1 MKTTNTATQ
10 KKNRSD
16 MRTQRGFTLME
27 LIVSMSIMGTL
38 AALAIPY
45 YLEQQAQSKTV
56 KTVDNLN
63 TIASVIKVHYDSVV
77 SRASGANP
85 VPQVDASLSSAQDIK
100 DSTAVITYEF
110 NGSTHTVKFGDMFG
124 KKPPVSP
131 FGDQPYQIQ
140 SEQNA
145 SITFGQNAAG
155 TVYITSFTPARIKI
169 WDVQDSS
176 LFNIKMKL

>member
-1 MKTTNTATQ
+1 MKKTRTGSEIMTKNQ
-10 KKNRSD
+10 K
-16 MRTQRGFTLME
+16 GFTLME
-27 LIVSMSIMGTL
+27 LVVSMSIMATL
-38 AALAIPY
+38 AALSIPY

-63 TIASVIKVHYDSVV
+63 SIASVIKVHYDSVV
-77 SRASGANP
+77 SKASGTSP
-85 VPQVDASLSSAQDIK
+85 VPQVDPSISTAQDIK

-110 NGSTHTVKFGDMFG
+110 NGSTQTVKFADMFG

-131 FGDQPYQIQ
+131 FGDQPYKIQ
-140 SEQNA
+140 SLQDA

-169 WDVQDSS
+169 WDVQDSV
-176 LFNIKMKL
+176 LFNIQMKL